1 MQVTNMGKLTGG
13 RNNAVLL
20 GVLAAVVAAILLIVF
35 VSAYR
40 DNGNG
45 SSTVVTAFVAKR
57 LIPKGTTGAEIASKA
72 LYTPTQVEAGQLR
85 AGAITDP
92 SLMAG
97 RTLQADVFPGSQIAD
112 SDFTGATAATGAV
125 GGAGVVSSS
134 LTGVRRAVT
143 VTVDPINGSLS
154 QVATG
159 DRVDIYQQLDSG
171 GSRIIKLLRADVPI
185 LLNDGT
191 GNVVLEVPAADAPDI
206 LFASKNTELLFS
218 IRPASGAKP
227 TLPRTANNETMLRYD
242 RTH

>member
-1 MQVTNMGKLTGG
+1 MQVTNIGKLTGGG
-13 RNNAVLL
+13 RNNAVML
-20 GVLAAVVAAILLIVF
+20 GALAAVIAAILLIVF

-40 DNGNG
+40 DSGK
-45 SSTVVTAFVAKR
+45 SDATVVTAFVAKR
-57 LIPKGTTGAEIASKA
+57 LIPKGTSGSEIAAKA
-72 LYTPTQVEAGQLR
+72 LYTPTQVDSGQLR

-92 SLMAG
+92 ALMAG
-97 RTLQADVFPGSQIAD
+97 RTLQADVFPGSQIAE
-112 SDFTGATAATGAV
+112 SDFSGADPGTTTGV
-125 GGAGVVSSS
+125 AGVVSSS

-159 DRVDIYQQLDSG
+159 DRVDIYQQLESG

-185 LLNDGT
+185 LLNDGS
-191 GNVVLEVPAADAPDI
+191 GNVVLDVPAADAPDV